1 MDPENGIL
9 KKRPTSLNWLV
20 CKAEVGRKGLWWATA
35 TGGASFPSRRGKKP
49 AGGGGVEVSC
59 GDCRACWGNKSPK
72 KMWFQ
77 RFFVV
82 SQLASWDGRWTFFFY
97 FNFYIPGFLGEMIQF
112 GEHIF
117 QMGWNYQLEKNLSFL
132 LVAWVGWSVP
142 KSVVFLFFLDLGSLG
157 VWVWVCFVDDV
168 VFAILLLG
176 IEIVLAPWD
185 L

>member
-9 KKRPTSLNWLV
+9 KKRPTSLNWYGSQSRGW
-20 CKAEVGRKGLWWATA
+20 AERPVMGNCDR
-35 TGGASFPSRRGKKP
+35 PSSWGKPRGKDVWR
-49 AGGGGVEVSC
+49 AG
-59 GDCRACWGNKSPK
+59 WGNKSPK
-72 KMWFQ
+72 KHVVSKIFV
-77 RFFVV
+77 VV
-82 SQLASWDGRWTFFFY
+82 SQLASWDGRWTFFY

-176 IEIVLAPWD
+176 IEIVLAPWY